1 MIDKL
6 TLIDGNSALIEIQ
19 KLLPLRLISL
29 ECKHIAYIDDKTSK
43 LHENALEIGYKNY
56 ILGSHRA
63 YTNIFDELSRIH
75 NMAQSSCLRAVRI
88 VITRDGRYWS
98 DNTHWT
104 LSYLFRYGVETKIQK
119 IPFYVIDF
127 RNENPIAINH
137 AFTLFDSVTEIRNAV
152 EAAHSIQKRLDIG
165 WRTKELS
172 YTIGDLFSI
181 LSEIEMRKDKK

>member
-1 MIDKL
+1 M
-6 TLIDGNSALIEIQ
+6 T
-19 KLLPLRLISL
+19 
-29 ECKHIAYIDDKTSK
+29 
-43 LHENALEIGYKNY
+43 
-56 ILGSHRA
+56 
-63 YTNIFDELSRIH
+63 
-75 NMAQSSCLRAVRI
+75 
-88 VITRDGRYWS
+88 
-98 DNTHWT
+98 
-104 LSYLFRYGVETKIQK
+104 YLFRYGVETKIQK